1 MKAATIL
8 SLILF
13 AIGACSQDVA
23 CQDVA
28 QSPTRAQCT
37 FSDGTS
43 IGVTYL
49 LGHQRYR
56 LLANGPLLTTQ
67 GMSVPAGDY
76 TAHLEK
82 DSHQHW
88 ILKLMKP
95 FDGKGVFILS
105 PSMSVTTS
113 APIEDSEVSFDHT
126 GGSCM
131 MHLDQKKSDTVLS
144 LEFTEKNA
152 DMPVL
157 Q

>member
-8 SLILF
+8 GLILF
-13 AIGACSQDVA
+13 AMGAASQDE
-23 CQDVA
+23 A

-43 IGVTYL
+43 IAFSYL
-49 LGHQRYR
+49 LQHQRYR
-56 LLANGPLLTTQ
+56 LSTNGPLLTTL
-67 GMSVPAGDY
+67 GISVPAGDY
-76 TAHLEK
+76 TAYLEK

-88 ILKLMKP
+88 TLKMMKP
-95 FDGKGVFILS
+95 FGGKGLFILS
-105 PSMSVTTS
+105 PPISVTTS
-113 APIEDSEVSFDHT
+113 APPTEDPEVSFDHT

-131 MHLDQKKSDTVLS
+131 MHWSQKKSDTVLS

-152 DMPVL
+152 DMPIL

>member
-13 AIGACSQDVA
+13 AIGACS
-23 CQDVA
+23 QDVA

-131 MHLDQKKSDTVLS
+131 MHLGQKKSDTVLS

>member
-1 MKAATIL
+1 MNMRTATIL
-8 SLILF
+8 ALVFF
-13 AIGACSQDVA
+13 AMRAAS
-23 CQDVA
+23 QDVA

-43 IGVTYL
+43 IAVTYS

-56 LLANGPLLTTQ
+56 LSTDGPLLTTQ
-67 GMSVPAGDY
+67 GISVPAGDY
-76 TAHLEK
+76 TAYLEK

-88 ILKLMKP
+88 TLKMVKP
-95 FDGKGVFILS
+95 FDGKGLFILS
-105 PSMSVTTS
+105 PPLSVTTS
-113 APIEDSEVSFDHT
+113 APPIEDSEVSFDHT

-131 MHLDQKKSDTVLS
+131 MHWSQKKADTVLS

-152 DMPVL
+152 DMPVP

>member
-23 CQDVA
+23 

-43 IGVTYL
+43 IAVTYL

>member
-1 MKAATIL
+1 MKTATIL
-8 SLILF
+8 TLILF
-13 AIGACSQDVA
+13 AMGAAS
-23 CQDVA
+23 QDVA

-43 IGVTYL
+43 IAVTYL

-56 LLANGPLLTTQ
+56 LSANGPLLTTH
-67 GMSVPAGDY
+67 GMRVPAGDY

-88 ILKLMKP
+88 TLKMMKP
-95 FDGKGVFILS
+95 LWNGNGWFILS
-105 PSMSVTTS
+105 PPMSVTTS
-113 APIEDSEVSFDHT
+113 APIEDPEVSFDHT

-131 MHLDQKKSDTVLS
+131 MRLSQKKSDTVLS
-144 LEFTEKNA
+144 LEFTQKNA